1 MLRWQL
7 HHFCLYKD
15 KAETEAGEGEEA
27 EAGEGEEA
35 EAEGSLLCNLSFLDS
50 NQHLIHLCHLSL
62 HNSS

>member
-15 KAETEAGEGEEA
+15 KAEA

-35 EAEGSLLCNLSFLDS
+35 EAEGSLLCNLCFLDS
-50 NQHLIHLCHLSL
+50 NQHLIHLCRPSL